1 MLHTLADETDD
12 LSPNGLQTAYEGYL
26 QTTIET
32 VGVDTAIADT
42 DLDGETIEAVVDGE
56 TDDLTLIEAADI
68 AALDDNAPDAEA
80 IVLETRDHLLMG
92 MTTAVLDVDA
102 VAAELDADLTGQEVQ
117 QAVEGRIKMTLP
129 ELAAIQSVIEQ
140 RLED

>member
-12 LSPNGLQTAYEGYL
+12 LSPSGLHTAYEDYL
-26 QTTIET
+26 QTIIET

-42 DLDGETIEAVVDGE
+42 DLDGETIEAVVNGE
-56 TDDLTLIEAADI
+56 TDDLTLTEAADI
-68 AALDDNAPDAEA
+68 AALDDEAPDAEA

-102 VAAELDADLTGQEVQ
+102 VAADLDADLTGQEVQ
-117 QAVEGRIKMTLP
+117 QAIEGRIDMTLP

-140 RLED
+140 RLEA

>member
-1 MLHTLADETDD
+1 MLHTLADETAD
-12 LSPNGLQTAYEGYL
+12 LSPEGLLTAYKTHL
-26 QTTIET
+26 QSVIET
-32 VGVDTAIADT
+32 VGVDTAVAET
-42 DLDGETIEAVVDGE
+42 DLDGDTIQSVVDSD
-56 TDDLTLIEAADI
+56 TATLTLTEAADI
-68 AALDDNAPDAEA
+68 AALDDDAPDSES

-117 QAVEGRIKMTLP
+117 QAIEGRIDMTLA

-140 RLED
+140 RMEA

>member
-1 MLHTLADETDD
+1 MLHTRAEDAAT
-12 LSPNGLQTAYEGYL
+12 LSPEGLRTAYETYL
-26 QTTIET
+26 QSVIET
-32 VGVDTAIADT
+32 VGVDTAVAET
-42 DLDGETIEAVVDGE
+42 DLDRETIEAVVDGE
-56 TDDLTLIEAADI
+56 VADLTLTEAAAI
-68 AALDDNAPDAEA
+68 AALDDNAPDSEA

-117 QAVEGRIKMTLP
+117 QAIEGRIDMTLA

-140 RLED
+140 RMET

>member
-1 MLHTLADETDD
+1 MLHTLADETSA
-12 LSPNGLQTAYEGYL
+12 LSPDGLQTAYEHHL
-26 QTTIET
+26 RTVIET
-32 VGVDTAIADT
+32 VGVDTAAAET
-42 DLDGETIEAVVDGE
+42 ELDVDTIEAVAG
-56 TDDLTLIEAADI
+56 DDDIELTLTEAADI

-102 VAAELDADLTGQEVQ
+102 IAAELEADLTGQEVQ
-117 QAVEGRIKMTLP
+117 QAVEGRIAVTLA

-140 RLED
+140 RLEA